1 MTVIEQGGSLLSNAV
16 ERGVVVEAKVTS
28 VNDVVGSCVAC
39 EFVQRS
45 KIACPITSMSF
56 PLGKLHCLLTS
67 HVGDTENSGA
77 TSLHHATLVR
87 EKWRRSGDG
96 ARCLSG
102 SAVGDVGLA
111 V

>member
-1 MTVIEQGGSLLSNAV
+1 MVAVERGGSLLSNAV
-16 ERGVVVEAKVTS
+16 ERRVVVETEVAS
-28 VNDVVGSCVAC
+28 VDDVVGSCVAC

-45 KIACPITSMSF
+45 KVACPVASVSF
-56 PLGKLHCLLTS
+56 PPSRLHYMLTS